1 MKVISTLIA
10 ISAMLALPLTVD
22 AGDRAK
28 AEVGCKATGDK
39 LVYDCMIML
48 MDHKSG
54 DPIPGASIV
63 VKADMP
69 SMPMAHNVAP
79 VDAMAMGEPGS
90 YHARIKLEMH
100 GEWALTMDIS
110 GPMRDRLVEKLQF
123 GEMGA
128 MKPGEGMTHAEGM
141 KHGDAMQHGETKPKS
156 E

>member
-10 ISAMLALPLTVD
+10 ISALLALPLTVG

-28 AEVGCKATGDK
+28 AEIDCKATGDK

-54 DPIPGASIV
+54 APIPGASIV

-69 SMPMAHNVAP
+69 SMPMAHNMAP
-79 VDAMAMGEPGS
+79 IDAMAMGEPGS
-90 YHARIKLEMH
+90 YRARIKLEMH
-100 GEWALTMDIS
+100 GEWALTMDVS
-110 GPMRDRLVEKLQF
+110 GPLRDRLVERLQF

-128 MKPGEGMTHAEGM
+128 MKHGEGMTHAEGM
-141 KHGDAMQHGETKPKS
+141 KHGDAMQHGEAKPKS

>member
-1 MKVISTLIA
+1 MSKLIA
-10 ISAMLALPLTVD
+10 ISAMLVMSLAVS

-28 AEVGCKATGDK
+28 ADVGCKATGDK

-54 DPIPGASIV
+54 DPIPGAKIV

-69 SMPMAHNVAP
+69 SMPMAHNVVP
-79 VDAMAMGEPGS
+79 VIAMAMGKPGS

-100 GEWALTMDIS
+100 GEWALTVDVS
-110 GPMRDRLVEKLQF
+110 GPVRDRLVKKLQF

-128 MKPGEGMTHAEGM
+128 MKHGEG
-141 KHGDAMQHGETKPKS
+141 MQHGEAKPKS